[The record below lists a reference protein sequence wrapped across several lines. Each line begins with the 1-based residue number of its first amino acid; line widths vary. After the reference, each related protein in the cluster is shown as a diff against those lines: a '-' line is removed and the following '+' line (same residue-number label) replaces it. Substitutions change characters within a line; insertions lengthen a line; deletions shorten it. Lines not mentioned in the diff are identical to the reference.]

1 MVIHYFIG
9 ITRDISS
16 QFREA
21 EARRRERKGW
31 LGGCRCTLRCAVSI
45 THPSAVST
53 SPNRRFCRRT
63 NHFSCSNLFRPLST
77 PFDPYHRSPFIPI
90 RALSVSRIRVYAP
103 GNFRSFPWPLFS
115 LRVPF
120 SHPRFASAPL
130 VTLFFRS
137 RRTSAARDLVLEQ
150 AV

>member
-31 LGGCRCTLRCAVSI
+31 LGGCRCTLRSAVSI

-63 NHFSCSNLFRPLST
+63 DHFSCSNLFRPLST
-77 PFDPYHRSPFIPI
+77 
-90 RALSVSRIRVYAP
+90 LSTLTTDL
-103 GNFRSFPWPLFS
+103 PLFPFVLYRFLVFVFMLQEIFVRFLDHCFPYVS
-115 LRVPF
+115 L
-120 SHPRFASAPL
+120 SHTPVSL
-130 VTLFFRS
+130 QL
-137 RRTSAARDLVLEQ
+137 L
-150 AV
+150 